1 MTLIEALALSANCTT
16 ASAQQNEL
24 LEKQLA
30 ATMMRIVNA
39 IKAKNYDC
47 VNDCFNADG
56 LEMYKKLLH
65 YGQARILGKT
75 QEESSE
81 ISVKRSETS
90 PTDDNMKS
98 ET

>member
-1 MTLIEALALSANCTT
+1 
-16 ASAQQNEL
+16 
-24 LEKQLA
+24 
-30 ATMMRIVNA
+30 MMRIVNA
-39 IKAKNYDC
+39 IKAKNYDS

-65 YGQARILGKT
+65 YGQARSRILKP

-81 ISVKRSETS
+81 ISEKCSETS